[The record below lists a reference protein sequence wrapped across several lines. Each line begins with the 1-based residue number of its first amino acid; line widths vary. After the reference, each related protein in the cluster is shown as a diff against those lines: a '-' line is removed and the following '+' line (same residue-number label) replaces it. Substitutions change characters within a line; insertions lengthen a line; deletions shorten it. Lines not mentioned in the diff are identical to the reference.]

1 MSVDHNHHHHD
12 SAVLRVAL
20 FARAIRVAC
29 CDDVRQPFLVDNTGP
44 ASSSSSTTTTATRL
58 LNSHEV
64 DAMVH
69 RLLRRSV
76 PSLEAFFDLGT
87 LAALPDS
94 DSSHYYQ
101 LIVPVFRKRHPF
113 TFSSELNSPTLL
125 RAFWRAV
132 AELVFCDVKLWAT
145 RCGIVDR
152 DGWGHSLVFH
162 SVDGMYEI
170 ELSDDRG
177 GDWYFIVSL
186 SHHFFGCKFADELR
200 SRAGTPESSW

>member
-1 MSVDHNHHHHD
+1 MSVDHLHHD
-12 SAVLRVAL
+12 NAVLRVTL

-29 CDDVRQPFLVDNTGP
+29 CDDVGQDSQVVD
-44 ASSSSSTTTTATRL
+44 TTTATRL
-58 LNSHEV
+58 LRSCEV

-69 RLLRRSV
+69 RLQRRSV
-76 PSLEAFFDLGT
+76 PSLETFFDLGT

-94 DSSHYYQ
+94 DASHYYQ

-132 AELVFCDVKLWAT
+132 AELVFCGVKLWAT
-145 RCGIVDR
+145 RCGIVDHH